1 MLTEIIIS
9 GFGGQ
14 GALFA
19 GKCLAYSAMMK
30 DVEISWLPSYGPEMR
45 GGTANCSVCLSDE
58 PIGSPLVTEPDI
70 LIAMND
76 PSVDKFINS
85 VKSGGKVFVDS
96 SLATTEITRKDIEV
110 YRLPASQLAEEKKLG
125 GMGNIVLL
133 GKALKECGKMLF
145 GIDDKTLL
153 DTFAKIIPAKRAALI
168 EKNAAALVLGEQ
180 Y

>member
-85 VKSGGKVFVDS
+85 VKSGGMVFVDS
-96 SLATTEITRKDIEV
+96 SLATSEIARKDIEV
-110 YRLPASQLAEEKKLG
+110 FRLPASQLAEEKKLG

-133 GKALKECGKMLF
+133 GKAIKECGKMLF
-145 GIDDKTLL
+145 GIDAKTLQE
-153 DTFAKIIPAKRAALI
+153 TFAKIIPAKRAALI
-168 EKNAAALVLGEQ
+168 EKNSAALALGANI
-180 Y
+180 

>member
-45 GGTANCSVCLSDE
+45 GGTAKCAVGRSDE
-58 PIGSPLVTEPDI
+58 AIGSPLGPGPEI
-70 LIAMND
+70 LIAMSD
-76 PSVDKFINS
+76 PAVDKFINS

-96 SLATTEITRKDIEV
+96 SLASTEITRKDIEV

-133 GKALKECGKMLF
+133 GKAIKECGKALF
-145 GIDDKTLL
+145 GIDGKTLL

-168 EKNAAALVLGEQ
+168 EKNAAALALGANS
-180 Y
+180 

>member
-30 DVEISWLPSYGPEMR
+30 DVELSWLPSYGPEMR

-70 LIAMND
+70 LIAMNE

-85 VKSGGKVFVDS
+85 VKSGGVVFVDS
-96 SLATTEITRKDIEV
+96 ALASREIDRKDIEV
-110 YRLPASQLAEEKKLG
+110 FWLPASELAEEKKLG

-133 GKALKECGKMLF
+133 GKAIKECGKMLF
-145 GIDDKTLL
+145 GIDRKAILEAL
-153 DTFAKIIPAKRAALI
+153 AKIIPAKKAALI
-168 EKNAAALVLGEQ
+168 EKNVAALALGEQ

>member
-110 YRLPASQLAEEKKLG
+110 YRLPVSQLAEEKKLG

-133 GKALKECGKMLF
+133 GKAIKECGKMLF
-145 GIDDKTLL
+145 GIDAKTLQE
-153 DTFAKIIPAKRAALI
+153 TFAKIIPAKRAALI
-168 EKNAAALVLGEQ
+168 EKNTAALALGANI
-180 Y
+180 